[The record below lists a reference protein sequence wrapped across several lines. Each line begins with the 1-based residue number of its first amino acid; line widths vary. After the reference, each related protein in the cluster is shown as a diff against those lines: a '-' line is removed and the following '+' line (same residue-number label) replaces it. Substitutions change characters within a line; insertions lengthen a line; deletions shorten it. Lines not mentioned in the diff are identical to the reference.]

1 MTAHPIRLGI
11 SRCLLGDQVRYD
23 GGHKRDHFLTEVLSR
38 HVEWVPVCPE
48 VEAGF
53 GTPREAMRLEG
64 GPRSLTLMTVES
76 RRNMTEPMMLFVQR
90 KVDALEEA
98 DLSGY
103 VFKKESPSCGMD
115 GVRVFDRPG
124 RAGRSGAGLFTR
136 AFRERFPLVPI
147 EDEERLSDGMIR
159 EHFIERVFCYHR
171 WRALSLDAP
180 TRQAVVRFHTIHKY
194 LLMAH
199 AAAPYRALGR
209 LVAQAHRYRP
219 MDLVGQYG
227 LLFMKALA
235 EMTTKRK
242 QANVFHHLVGHL
254 KGRLK
259 SHERAELDA
268 AIHDYHQ
275 GAVPLI
281 VPLTLV
287 KYFVAKYE
295 IEYVGAQTFL
305 NPYPEELMV
314 SHGM

>member
-1 MTAHPIRLGI
+1 MTEHPMRLGI
-11 SRCLLGDQVRYD
+11 SRCLLGERVRYD
-23 GGHKRDHFLTEVLSR
+23 GGHKRDYFLTEVLSR
-38 HVEWVPVCPE
+38 HVEWVSVCPE

-53 GTPREAMRLEG
+53 GTPREVMRLEASSST
-64 GPRSLTLMTVES
+64 PELMTVES
-76 RRNMTEPMMLFVQR
+76 RRNVTDSMMRFAR
-90 KVDALEEA
+90 HKVDALEEA
-98 DLSGY
+98 NLSGY
-103 VFKKESPSCGMD
+103 VFKKDSPSCGPD
-115 GVRVFDRPG
+115 RVRVFDRRG
-124 RAGRSGAGLFTR
+124 TATRSGVGLFAS
-136 AFRERFPLVPI
+136 AFLKRFPLIPI
-147 EDEERLSDGMIR
+147 EDEERLSDPVIR

-180 TRQAVVRFHTIHKY
+180 TRQAVVRFHTVHKY

-227 LLFMKALA
+227 MLFMKALA
-235 EMTTKRK
+235 VMTTKRK

-259 SHERAELDA
+259 PHERAELDA
-268 AIHDYHQ
+268 AIHDHHQ

-287 KYFVAKYE
+287 KYFVARYK
-295 IEYVGAQTFL
+295 IEYVEAQVFL
-305 NPYPEELMV
+305 NPYPEALMLD
-314 SHGM
+314 HDI